1 MPATV
6 DVLLDSRSLAL
17 MALHSC
23 GILSANSQRKFSSDL
38 SWMSI

>member
-17 MALHSC
+17 MAQIRGTAREWRSL
-23 GILSANSQRKFSSDL
+23 N
-38 SWMSI
+38 